1 MKKILS
7 YREKLIELAQIYKI
21 AEVQNYIKRKKTLTT
36 SQLEHILK
44 KNNVPIPKDFNV
56 GFFEKNI
63 SKPINKAGKGLTGF
77 YDDTTGGI
85 SKFTKKTSRG
95 VSGIYDDIIGGI
107 KRFFI
112 SLWRATCDLS
122 FGILNTF
129 PKLLSTF
136 TGLIGKIFYES
147 FSIFHNPNIKE
158 KSANKLVSII
168 GILIVIS
175 GLGIMGYTIFD
186 TINNSSDESEPE
198 NQIRHENEKLLKK
211 KT

>member
-85 SKFTKKTSRG
+85 SKFTKKR
-95 VSGIYDDIIGGI
+95 
-107 KRFFI
+107 
-112 SLWRATCDLS
+112 
-122 FGILNTF
+122 
-129 PKLLSTF
+129 
-136 TGLIGKIFYES
+136 
-147 FSIFHNPNIKE
+147 
-158 KSANKLVSII
+158 
-168 GILIVIS
+168 
-175 GLGIMGYTIFD
+175 
-186 TINNSSDESEPE
+186 
-198 NQIRHENEKLLKK
+198 
-211 KT
+211 